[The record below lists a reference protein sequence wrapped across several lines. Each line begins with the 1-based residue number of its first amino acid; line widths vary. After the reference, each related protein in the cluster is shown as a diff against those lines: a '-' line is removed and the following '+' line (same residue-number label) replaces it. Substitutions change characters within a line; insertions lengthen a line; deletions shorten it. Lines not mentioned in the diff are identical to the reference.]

1 MNDSLSLTDKEL
13 LDSLSF
19 CVFDLETTGGNHDVD
34 QIIEIGL
41 VRIEK
46 QKIVAEKH
54 LMVKPEIEIPIFI
67 QRLTS
72 ISPSDMKDAKKI
84 EEVID
89 DILEFMGDS
98 ILVAHNVSFDV
109 PFFNSVLRRLGKP
122 QLQNKSLCTVLMTKY
137 LIPDLLNSNLNYMS
151 KIFGIDHA
159 KAHRA
164 LDDTKATAE
173 LLLTYLQIFANK
185 GINKVNHLYYP
196 RNRYELDR
204 MNIEIKAGIDDLI
217 QKIDVVKSPYLLTVK
232 GENGIILFTL
242 PGKKHES
249 ETAFIKKALKDM
261 KWELATIR
269 IFGSFLEAFVH
280 FNSYFGKLD
289 AAVKNEI
296 MQYLWKAHFNCTPQN
311 QILGENKADA
321 PLPSPSDYGDFV
333 IIPHLIPEQYAIY
346 PLLAMHPKSELVF
359 RYPSHKKKLIQ
370 YIASK
375 SSKLAANKVKKTFFP
390 PMIVPF
396 LNRYLAQAE
405 MDPNKADIFVF
416 KKSIPL
422 KKEAEF
428 VTTLEAFLK
437 RKIFESKYPREYL

>member
-1 MNDSLSLTDKEL
+1 MNETHALTDKEL

-41 VRIEK
+41 VRVQN

-122 QLQNKSLCTVLMTKY
+122 TLTNKSLCTVLMTKY

-151 KIFGIDHA
+151 KIFGIEHA

-173 LLLTYLQIFANK
+173 LLLNYLQIFANK
-185 GINKVNHLYYP
+185 GINKINHLYYP

-204 MNIEIKAGIDDLI
+204 VNIE
-217 QKIDVVKSPYLLTVK
+217 VKEGVDAICKKLAQVKTPYLLTVK

-242 PGKKHES
+242 PGKKLADE
-249 ETAFIKKALKDM
+249 EAFIKKTLSSM

-289 AAVKNEI
+289 AAVKNLI
-296 MQYLWKAHFNCTPQN
+296 MQYLWKAHFNCSPQN
-311 QILGENKADA
+311 QILAEEKDDT
-321 PLPSPSDYGDFV
+321 PLPGPADYGDFV
-333 IIPHLIPEQYAIY
+333 VIPHLIPEQYAIF
-346 PLLAMHPKSELVF
+346 PMLAMHPKSELVF

-375 SSKLAANKVKKTFFP
+375 SSKLSAGKVKKTFFP

-396 LNRYLAQAE
+396 LNRYISHGEQNPE
-405 MDPNKADIFVF
+405 TADIYVF
-416 KKSIPL
+416 KKTLPL

-428 VTTLEAFLK
+428 VAKLESFLK
-437 RKIFESKYPREYL
+437 RSSFQSNYPREYL

>member
-1 MNDSLSLTDKEL
+1 MNEPQVLTDKEL

-34 QIIEIGL
+34 QIIEIGM
-41 VRIEK
+41 VRVVN
-46 QKIVAEKH
+46 QKVVAEKH
-54 LMVKPEIEIPIFI
+54 LLIKPEIEIPIFI

-72 ISPSDMKDAKKI
+72 ISPSDMKDAKRI

-122 QLQNKSLCTVLMTKY
+122 TLTNKSLCTVLMTKY

-151 KIFGIDHA
+151 KIFGIEHA

-185 GINKVNHLYYP
+185 GINKINHLYYP

-204 MNIEIKAGIDDLI
+204 VNIDAKEGLDAIIRKL
-217 QKIDVVKSPYLLTVK
+217 QQVKTPYLLTVK

-242 PGKKHES
+242 PGKKNADE
-249 ETAFIKKALKDM
+249 EAFIKKTLESM

-289 AAVKNEI
+289 ASVKNLL
-296 MQYLWKAHFNCTPQN
+296 MQYLWKAHFNCSPQN
-311 QILGENKADA
+311 QILTEDKDET
-321 PLPSPSDYGDFV
+321 PLPGPADHGDFV
-333 IIPHLIPEQYAIY
+333 IIPHLIPEQYAIF
-346 PLLAMHPKSELVF
+346 PILAMHPKSELVF
-359 RYPSHKKKLIQ
+359 RYPSHKKKLVQ

-375 SSKLAANKVKKTFFP
+375 SSKLSAGKVKKTFFP

-396 LNRYLAQAE
+396 LNRYISHSEQNPETAE
-405 MDPNKADIFVF
+405 IYVF
-416 KKSIPL
+416 KKNVPL

-428 VTTLEAFLK
+428 VAKLESFLK
-437 RKIFESKYPREYL
+437 RSAFQTKYPREYL